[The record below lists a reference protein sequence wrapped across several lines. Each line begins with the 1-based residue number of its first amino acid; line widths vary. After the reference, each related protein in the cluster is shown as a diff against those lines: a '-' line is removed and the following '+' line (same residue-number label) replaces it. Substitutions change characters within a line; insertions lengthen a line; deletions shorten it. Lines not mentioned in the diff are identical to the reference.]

1 LSSFKIDHLLGKE
14 FDMEKQNCFT
24 TFRDF
29 FHDNFEIDIPD
40 YACPTDWWGNGLDL
54 YRTLASSEGFLPI
67 SRNPREFEP
76 GDAIVMAIES
86 TVGNHLGVIL
96 DNGKMLH
103 HLVGQRSAV
112 TNYGGMFRNTTV
124 GVYRHEGVK
133 GKIPESTVDI
143 RTLLP
148 PHVRRRLEDA
158 ETKKSLLD

>member
-1 LSSFKIDHLLGKE
+1 
-14 FDMEKQNCFT
+14 MEKQNCFT
-24 TFRDF
+24 TFRAF
-29 FHDNFEIDIPD
+29 FKDVFEIELGD
-40 YACPTDWWGNGLDL
+40 YACPTQWWSNGLDL
-54 YRTLASSEGFLPI
+54 YRTIASEEGFLPV

-86 TVGNHLGVIL
+86 TVGNHIGVIL

-103 HLVGQRSAV
+103 HLVGQRSSI

-133 GKIPESTVDI
+133 RKVPEVTVDI

-148 PHVRRRLEDA
+148 PHIRRRIEEA
-158 ETKKSLLD
+158 EAKKSVLE